1 MDGVARHEGRGAIL
15 SVAKLPHPP
24 NWSRSVVRPVLG
36 ILFASAIAVFSLA
49 QSVVAFSR
57 GNFVATVVAGGF
69 ALTTLSFLCG
79 LAVLK
84 LRSKRLIGTVDEH
97 GTSFRPDP
105 LLPWLL
111 GCSFVG
117 GAISSG
123 LVLLL
128 GGACEIELPFAS
140 PGRASENIYM
150 SALFVICLIGVY
162 ALIVRGRFYL
172 RLTSTGLESADIL
185 HTRSASWDDIT
196 AIADTAVQKH
206 RYHPISFFVK
216 DTQRPIEVNN
226 ASGYATNGAALYWMV
241 RHYWLHPENRGEL
254 ADGRALERLR
264 TEDFVPE

>member
-1 MDGVARHEGRGAIL
+1 MDGVARREGRGAIL

-36 ILFASAIAVFSLA
+36 ILFASAIGVFSLA

-57 GNFVATVVAGGF
+57 SNFVATVVAGGF
-69 ALTTLSFLCG
+69 ALTTLSFLLG

-84 LRSKRLIGTVDEH
+84 LRSKKLIGTVDEH

-128 GGACEIELPFAS
+128 GGTDEMELPFS
-140 PGRASENIYM
+140 SELASENIYM
-150 SALFVICLIGVY
+150 SALFVISLIGVY

-172 RLTSTGLESADIL
+172 RLTPTGLENADIL

-196 AIADTAVQKH
+196 AITDTVPKKPRH
-206 RYHPISFFVK
+206 HPISFFVR
-216 DTQRPIEVNN
+216 DTEKPIEVNN
-226 ASGYATNGAALYWMV
+226 ANGYATNGAALYWMV
-241 RHYWLHPENRGEL
+241 RHYWLHPDNRSEL